1 MLVSVIEHL
10 PSPPVSQAQRM
21 PELIESSPGAD
32 FIDTKVKDAMIKFE
46 TGPDA
51 PVVAYVSKMVAIPES
66 ELPRN
71 KRRTGGTMSAEEAR
85 ELARKKRA
93 QFASAQAAE
102 SGPRDDDVGGL
113 AFALSTTT
121 IEEPKETPE
130 EAPEKDDPEHLIG
143 FARLYSGTLH
153 VGDEVYVLPPK
164 FTPANAKA
172 KPVPQKVKVA
182 GLYLLM
188 GRGLESLESV
198 PAGVVF
204 GIEGLAGHVLKSGT
218 LCSTLD
224 GGINLAGVNLGT
236 QPIVR
241 VALEP
246 ENPGDLD
253 KMVRGLKM
261 LEQSDPCAVYEVLE
275 SGEHVLATAGELHLE
290 RCLKDLIERFA
301 KCELTVGEPIVP
313 YRETI
318 IRAAEMNPP
327 RDKDLPRGTVV
338 AETSSKQV
346 SLRIRVRPLPAAVTE
361 FLNKNAGAIKRLY
374 AERRATEE
382 SKRRKVD
389 AEDSS
394 NDQNGDSAVVEEA
407 AVVETGKALSLEEFK
422 TELSA
427 AFAEAKGEKEVW
439 HDVVEKIAA
448 FGPRRVGPNL
458 LIDATHGE
466 TCTRL

>member
-10 PSPPVSQAQRM
+10 PSPSVSQAQRM

-32 FIDTKVKDAMIKFE
+32 FIDAKIKDAMIKFE
-46 TGPDA
+46 KNPGA
-51 PVVAYVSKMVAIPES
+51 PAVAYVSKMVAIPES

-71 KRRTGGTMSAEEAR
+71 KRRTGGTMTAEEAR

-93 QFASAQAAE
+93 QFANAQAAE
-102 SGPRDDDVGGL
+102 NGPQDDDVGGL
-113 AFALSTTT
+113 AFALSSST

-130 EAPEKDDPEHLIG
+130 EEPEKDDPEHLIG

-153 VGDEVYVLPPK
+153 VGDEIYVLPPK
-164 FTPANAKA
+164 FTPANPRAA
-172 KPVPQKVKVA
+172 PVPQKVKIE

-188 GRGLESLESV
+188 GRSLESLESV

-246 ENPGDLD
+246 ENPGDLE
-253 KMVRGLKM
+253 KLVRGLKM
-261 LEQSDPCAVYEVLE
+261 LEQSDPCAVYEILE

-290 RCLKDLIERFA
+290 RCLKDLKERFA
-301 KCELTVGEPIVP
+301 KCELSVGEPIVP

-318 IRAAEMNPP
+318 IRASEMNPP

-338 AETSSKQV
+338 AETTSKQI
-346 SLRIRVRPLPAAVTE
+346 SIRLRVRPLPAAVTE
-361 FLNKNAGAIKRLY
+361 FLVKNAGAIKRLY

-382 SKRRKVD
+382 SRRKKN
-389 AEDSS
+389 AEDTSS
-394 NDQNGDSAVVEEA
+394 QEQTNGGAGAEDEN
-407 AVVETGKALSLEEFK
+407 VVETGKALSLEDFK
-422 TELSA
+422 TQLTD

-439 HDVVEKIAA
+439 HDVVDKIAA

-458 LIDATHGE
+458 LIDTTHGE
-466 TCTRL
+466 TCARL

>member
-1 MLVSVIEHL
+1 
-10 PSPPVSQAQRM
+10 M
-21 PELIESSPGAD
+21 PELIDSSPGAD
-32 FIDTKVKDAMIKFE
+32 FVDAKIKDAMTKFE

-51 PVVAYVSKMVAIPES
+51 PVVAYVSKMVAMPES

-71 KRRTGGTMSAEEAR
+71 RRRGGSSMSPEEAR

-93 QFASAQAAE
+93 EFAKAQAAD
-102 SGPRDDDVGGL
+102 SAKDRDDGNGL
-113 AFALSTTT
+113 SDDFRSAR
-121 IEEPKETPE
+121 IEDASETPE
-130 EAPEKDDPEHLIG
+130 ADDSQEKDDPEHLIG

-153 VGDEVYVLPPK
+153 VGDEIYVLPPK
-164 FTPANAKA
+164 FTPENPRAS
-172 KPVPQKVKVA
+172 PVPQKVKIE

-188 GRGLESLESV
+188 GRSLESLDSV

-204 GIEGLAGHVLKSGT
+204 GVEGLAGHVLKSGT

-246 ENPGDLD
+246 ENPADLD

-290 RCLKDLIERFA
+290 RCLKDLKERFA
-301 KCELTVGEPIVP
+301 KCELSVGEPIVP

-318 IRAAEMNPP
+318 VSAVEMNPL
-327 RDKDLPRGTVV
+327 REKDLPRGTVV
-338 AETSSKQV
+338 AETTSKQV
-346 SLRIRVRPLPAAVTE
+346 GLRLRVRPLPDAVTE
-361 FLNKNAGAIKRLY
+361 FLVRNAGAVKRLY

-382 SKRRKVD
+382 SKKQRD
-389 AEDSS
+389 AS
-394 NDQNGDSAVVEEA
+394 NGSAEQTSDNAGVEEG
-407 AVVETGKALSLEEFK
+407 VVETGKTLSLEEFK
-422 TELSA
+422 KQLTT
-427 AFAEAKGEKEVW
+427 AFAEVKSEKEVW
-439 HDVVEKIAA
+439 QDVVDKIVA
-448 FGPRRVGPNL
+448 FGPRRIGPNL
-458 LIDATHGE
+458 LIDLTHGE
-466 TCTRL
+466 TCARL

>member
-1 MLVSVIEHL
+1 
-10 PSPPVSQAQRM
+10 M
-21 PELIESSPGAD
+21 PELIDSSPGAD
-32 FIDTKVKDAMIKFE
+32 FIDAKVKDAMIKFE
-46 TGPDA
+46 TGSDA

-102 SGPRDDDVGGL
+102 GSHDDDVGGL
-113 AFALSTTT
+113 AFALNTTS

-153 VGDEVYVLPPK
+153 VGDEIYVLPPK
-164 FTPANAKA
+164 FTPANAQA
-172 KPVPQKVKVA
+172 SPIPQKVKVE

-188 GRGLESLESV
+188 GRGLESLQSV

-218 LCSTLD
+218 LCSTLE
-224 GGINLAGVNLGT
+224 GGINLAGINLGT

-246 ENPGDLD
+246 ENPSDLE

-261 LEQSDPCAVYEVLE
+261 LEQSDPCAIYEVLE

-290 RCLKDLIERFA
+290 RCLKDLKERFA

-318 IRAAEMNPP
+318 IRAAEMNPA

-338 AETSSKQV
+338 AETTSKQI
-346 SLRIRVRPLPAAVTE
+346 SLRLRVRPIPAAATE
-361 FLNKNAGAIKRLY
+361 FLIKNAGAIKRLY

-382 SKRRKVD
+382 SKRRKD
-389 AEDSS
+389 DTEDSS
-394 NDQNGDSAVVEEA
+394 QERNGDSAGVEEA
-407 AVVETGKALSLEEFK
+407 GVVETGKALSLDEFK
-422 TELSA
+422 TQLTA
-427 AFAEAKGEKEVW
+427 AFTEARGEKEVW
-439 HDVVEKIAA
+439 QDVVEKIAA

-458 LIDATHGE
+458 LIDATHGG
-466 TCTRL
+466 TCARL